1 MNCISVRWVD
11 HKNSSTK
18 VLVMTSMLILCFKRD
33 VCAFAECKSSDIN
46 HLTYLPEKLN
56 AEIMK
61 GKSPLSPVFQKK
73 FSL

>member
-1 MNCISVRWVD
+1 
-11 HKNSSTK
+11 
-18 VLVMTSMLILCFKRD
+18 MTSMLILCFKRD